1 MFGLNFLNQI
11 FLIGTAA
18 AALPIL
24 IHLFSRRRARE
35 IEFSSLEYLQEIS
48 RKKVRRLRMRQW
60 ILLALRVLIV
70 ALFAMAMSRPVLPGG
85 EGGGGR
91 GSTTMA
97 ILLDNSYS
105 MAAADPRLLGG
116 MPAHLQ
122 PVGDAGRESTVR
134 EAGTLYQAARERALQ
149 ILDISREG
157 DRAILATSGTPVSL
171 PFQTPVADAALLGRE
186 IERAPLVATGA
197 DFPSA
202 VEQLL
207 EAIRTA
213 RTVNRE
219 LFLISDFQRA
229 DMDAWMRMIESGSAR
244 RGQDGDSVWV
254 SGGLDLPEDLA
265 VYLVPIRGEP
275 QENVAMERMRYQP
288 LGGVRG
294 GGELVVTLIN
304 HGESPVT
311 DRAIRATVAGGDR
324 VPLADG
330 LFSLAPRGRSD
341 VALDLDFL
349 PDDGAIEVRL
359 GADPLEWDN
368 RGYLVVG
375 APGARRVLL
384 VTHDASTDA
393 AARPPASQ
401 GAGGA
406 VPGRAAGADGGGGR
420 FLSAALDPDG
430 TGEFFQVLEADPEI
444 LARPESW
451 NQVDVVILSNIGR
464 ISEQSVENLRRFRQS
479 GGGIFI
485 ALGDHVDPRYYNT
498 AILSRLGTIELLNI
512 SAEHEAGV
520 FRSLRP
526 GALSHPI
533 FSGFPIAPGEDL
545 GSARFER
552 LVHCRGGSDA
562 IVVAEFGRGVP
573 AILEEDGL
581 ILFTSSLDGIWND
594 FVTSASF
601 PPLLHKM
608 ILHLAGRGGG
618 RERAGLVG
626 GRLETQLALDSFRGP
641 VVCVD
646 PAGTQLPVEE
656 IPVERMVRLRSAPT
670 VLPGIHRFVDSGDRV
685 VASFAVNL
693 DPAEGDLTPVE
704 RSVLRRIFGERARF
718 LEPGRPVTRDLLA
731 GAHGREIWRWLLV
744 MVLGLLAVESVIGR
758 GRLLG

>member
-1 MFGLNFLNQI
+1 MFGLSFLNQI

-35 IEFSSLEYLQEIS
+35 IDFSSLEYLQEIS
-48 RKKVRRLRMRQW
+48 RRKVRRLRMRQW

-70 ALFAMAMSRPVLPGG
+70 ALFALAMSRPVLPGG

-97 ILLDNSYS
+97 VLLDNSYS
-105 MAAADPRLLGG
+105 MAAADPRLLGAVPVNLDSA
-116 MPAHLQ
+116 PA
-122 PVGDAGRESTVR
+122 GGSGGTVR
-134 EAGTLYQAARERALQ
+134 EAGTLYQVARERALQ
-149 ILDISREG
+149 ILDTSREG
-157 DRAILATSGTPVSL
+157 DRAILATAGAPVSL

-186 IERAPLVATGA
+186 IEAAPLSASRA

-207 EAIRTA
+207 AALRNA
-213 RTVNRE
+213 RTVNKE
-219 LFLISDFQRA
+219 LFVISDFQRA
-229 DMDAWMRMIESGSAR
+229 DIETWNRLLDSGSQAR
-244 RGQDGDSVWV
+244 TQEGDTVWA
-254 SGGLDLPEDLA
+254 SGSLDLPGDVI
-265 VYLVPIRGEP
+265 VYLVPLRDSG
-275 QENVAMERMRYQP
+275 QENVAIERMRYQP

-294 GGELVVTLIN
+294 GGELAVSVIN
-304 HGESPVT
+304 YGASQVT
-311 DRAIRATVAGGDR
+311 DRAIRASAALGDAM
-324 VPLADG
+324 PLADG
-330 LFSLAPRGRSD
+330 LFSLPPGGRVD
-341 VALDLDFL
+341 VTLDLDFL

-368 RGYLVVG
+368 RGYMVAG
-375 APGARRVLL
+375 APGAHRVLL
-384 VTHDASTDA
+384 VTHGASTDGAAPA
-393 AARPPASQ
+393 AAMPRTE
-401 GAGGA
+401 GAG
-406 VPGRAAGADGGGGR
+406 DGGGDGR
-420 FLSAALDPDG
+420 FLAAALDPDG
-430 TGEFFQVLEADPEI
+430 TGEFFDVLEAGPEI

-451 NQVDVVILSNIGR
+451 NRVDVVILSNIGR
-464 ISEQSVENLRRFRQS
+464 ISEQSVENLRRFRRS

-485 ALGDHVDPRYYNT
+485 AMGDHVDPRYYNT

-512 SAEHEAGV
+512 SGDHEAGV

-526 GALSHPI
+526 GALSHPV
-533 FSGFPIAPGEDL
+533 FAGFPIAPGDDL
-545 GSARFER
+545 GSARFNR
-552 LVHCRGGSDA
+552 LVHCRAGGGA

-573 AILEEDGL
+573 AILEEDGVM
-581 ILFTSSLDGIWND
+581 LFTSSLDGVWND

-618 RERAGLVG
+618 SGRAGLVG
-626 GRLETQLALDSFRGP
+626 GRLETQVSLDSFRSP

-656 IPVERMVRLRSAPT
+656 IPVELMVRLRSAPT
-670 VLPGIHRFVDSGDRV
+670 VLPGIHRFVDSGDRT
-685 VASFAVNL
+685 VAHFAVNL

-704 RSVLRRIFGERARF
+704 RPVLRRVFGERVRF
-718 LEPGRPVTRDLLA
+718 LDADRPVTRELLA
-731 GAHGREIWRWLLV
+731 GAHGREMWRWLLV
-744 MVLGLLAVESVIGR
+744 TVLCLLAVESVIGR

>member
-1 MFGLNFLNQI
+1 MFGLSFLNQI

-48 RKKVRRLRMRQW
+48 RKKVRRLRMKQW

-116 MPAHLQ
+116 IPAHLEA
-122 PVGDAGRESTVR
+122 VEDAGRESTVR
-134 EAGTLYQAARERALQ
+134 VTGTLYQAARERALQ

-157 DRAILATSGTPVSL
+157 DRAILATAGTPVSL
-171 PFQTPVADAALLGRE
+171 PFQTPVADVALLGRE

-202 VEQLL
+202 IEQLL
-207 EAIRTA
+207 EALRTA

-219 LFLISDFQRA
+219 LFVISDFQRV
-229 DMDAWMRMIESGSAR
+229 DMDAWIRLLDSAGSG
-244 RGQDGDSVWV
+244 RGQDGDSVWAP
-254 SGGLDLPEDLA
+254 GGLDLPADLA
-265 VYLVPIRGEP
+265 VYLVPLREEP
-275 QENVAMERMRYQP
+275 QENLAMERMRYQP

-294 GGELVVTLIN
+294 GGELLVTLIN
-304 HGESPVT
+304 HGETQVT
-311 DRAIRATVAGGDR
+311 DRAIRATAAGGDR

-330 LFSLAPRGRSD
+330 LFSLPPRGHSD
-341 VALDLDFL
+341 VTLDLDFL
-349 PDDGAIEVRL
+349 PDDGAVEVRL

-368 RGYLVVG
+368 RGYLVAG
-375 APGARRVLL
+375 APGARKILL
-384 VTHDASTDA
+384 VTHDASTDGA
-393 AARPPASQ
+393 ALRPASPQAQ
-401 GAGGA
+401 GAG
-406 VPGRAAGADGGGGR
+406 AARGGGR

-430 TGEFFQVLEADPEI
+430 TGEFFELLEAGPEI

-512 SAEHEAGV
+512 SGDHEADA

-545 GSARFER
+545 GSARFDR
-552 LVHCRGGSDA
+552 LVHCRGGSGA

-573 AILEEDGL
+573 AILEEDGV
-581 ILFTSSLDGIWND
+581 ILFTSSLDGVWND

-608 ILHLAGRGGG
+608 ILYLAGRGGG
-618 RERAGLVG
+618 SERAGLVG
-626 GRLETQLALDSFRGP
+626 GRLETQVTLDSFRGP

-656 IPVERMVRLRSAPT
+656 IPVERMVRLRSSPT
-670 VLPGIHRFVDSGDRV
+670 MLPGIHRFVDSSDRT

-704 RSVLRRIFGERARF
+704 RPVLRRIFGERARF
-718 LEPGRPVTRDLLA
+718 LETDRPVTRDLLA

-744 MVLGLLAVESVIGR
+744 VVLGLLAVESLIGR